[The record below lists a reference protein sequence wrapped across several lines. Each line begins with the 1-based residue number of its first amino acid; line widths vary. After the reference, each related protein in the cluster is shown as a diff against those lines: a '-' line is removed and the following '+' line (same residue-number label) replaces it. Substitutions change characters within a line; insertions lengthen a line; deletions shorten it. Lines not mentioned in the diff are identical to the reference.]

1 MTTNQAPERS
11 PFGGPGSA
19 LGMCYNRWV
28 QEHRTVASPE
38 ERRRAYEQARLAL
51 ARMRVGSDRTLLQ
64 VLQTS
69 MELAADAL
77 DVERAGVWLLVNERR
92 ALRCVDVY
100 ERAKGQHSEGTLLQA
115 ADFPAYFRALE
126 ERTNVPAGDARTDPL
141 THELRRAY
149 LEPLGIVAM
158 LDAPIFQNGQMIG
171 VVCHEHL
178 NTPREWTAEER
189 DFAVSVADGVALRIE
204 SAARL
209 TAEGRLLSNASE
221 SAQLSKMEAL
231 GRLAAGVAHDF
242 NNMLAVVL
250 AHANRIPTLPEV
262 TPRVA
267 EAAHEIEEAA
277 RRGAALAQELLAF
290 GRERAREPRVLD
302 VVRATEEF
310 TSLLQTAVGSQHE
323 LRITRTGPSG
333 RVLID
338 RSQLERLLLNL
349 CMNARDA
356 MPGGGCIQ
364 VDVGE
369 ARVAD
374 AASRGGVYMM
384 LVVSDEGVGMD
395 EAVQSRLFEP
405 FFTTKPAGKGTGLG
419 LSIVYKIVERC
430 GGFIRVES
438 APGRGTRI
446 RVYLPRIAAEG

>member
-1 MTTNQAPERS
+1 VPRQPRE
-11 PFGGPGSA
+11 
-19 LGMCYNRWV
+19 LWYNRWV
-28 QEHRTVASPE
+28 PEHRAVASASAE
-38 ERRRAYEQARLAL
+38 ERRRAYDQARLAL
-51 ARMRVGSDRTLLQ
+51 ARMRVGADHTLMQ
-64 VLQTS
+64 VLQAS
-69 MELAADAL
+69 MELAANAL
-77 DVERAGVWLLVNERR
+77 HVERAGVWLLVHERR
-92 ALRCVDVY
+92 ALRCFDVF

-141 THELRRAY
+141 TLELRRAY

-158 LDAPIFQNGQMIG
+158 LDAPIFQNGQVIG
-171 VVCHEHL
+171 VVCNEHL

-209 TAEGRLLSNASE
+209 EAEGRLLSNASKLAE
-221 SAQLSKMEAL
+221 LSKMEAL

-250 AHANRIPTLPEV
+250 AHASRIPTLPEV

-302 VVRATEEF
+302 VMRATEEF
-310 TSLLQTAVGSQHE
+310 TSLLQTAVGNNHE
-323 LRITRTGPSG
+323 VRVMRTGPSG

-349 CMNARDA
+349 CVNARDA
-356 MPGGGCIQ
+356 MPGGGCIR
-364 VDVGE
+364 VGVGE
-369 ARVAD
+369 ARVGEE
-374 AASRGGVYMM
+374 ASGDGVYVM
-384 LVVSDEGVGMD
+384 LTVADEGVGMD

-405 FFTTKPAGKGTGLG
+405 FFTTKPASKGTGLG

-430 GGFIRVES
+430 GGFIHVES
-438 APGRGTRI
+438 APGRGTTF